1 MYFPWFQGKLPLEM
15 HPLALRLLRCIPCF
29 QGGFP
34 DFWIPVLT
42 LTMKGT
48 FLARYGSK
56 NGAVLSQKRTKD
68 TVYNVGKEQLSRKMT
83 RKLSTVEVV
92 LVLEITPCPLT
103 NLNRDSKDNLQDKG
117 WTIYYNI
124 NFLLPTF
131 DLLFPLYRQLQLQ
144 VTYPLLKFIFT
155 RSNFHI
161 LIFKSN

>member
-1 MYFPWFQGKLPLEM
+1 
-15 HPLALRLLRCIPCF
+15 
-29 QGGFP
+29 
-34 DFWIPVLT
+34 
-42 LTMKGT
+42 
-48 FLARYGSK
+48 
-56 NGAVLSQKRTKD
+56 
-68 TVYNVGKEQLSRKMT
+68 MT

-103 NLNRDSKDNLQDKG
+103 NVNRDSKDNLQDKG

-131 DLLFPLYRQLQLQ
+131 DLLFPLYCQLQLQ